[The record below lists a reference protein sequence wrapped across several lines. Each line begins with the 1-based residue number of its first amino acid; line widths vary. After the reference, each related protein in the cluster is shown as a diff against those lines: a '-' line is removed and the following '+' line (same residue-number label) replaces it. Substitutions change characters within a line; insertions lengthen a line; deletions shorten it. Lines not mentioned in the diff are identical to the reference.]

1 MIRLMKA
8 DTYRLL
14 RTKGFYITLIGTILF
29 SITNVWS
36 QSIGSVGVSTSTG
49 KDILQTSNLH
59 WNLKLAVQFSTFS
72 SAFLVYFLIGIFVIL
87 FGYEFTQKTYKN
99 SLTSGVSRLTF
110 IISKYLI
117 QVLAF
122 TFISLAFY
130 TSAIVTAYVK
140 YGIGTTKMG
149 PFIWETL
156 LLAVGAS
163 LLISV
168 VFSLAAILLTA
179 TQSTVIS
186 AVFIVIYP
194 LCIQLLSLMTKADFL
209 KYFDF
214 FGTVQL
220 IGLGEI
226 KGTDLIPYITVSFL
240 TILISLISSTLIIRN
255 KEL

>member
-8 DTYRLL
+8 DMYRLL
-14 RTKGFYITLIGTILF
+14 HTKGFYVTLIGTILF
-29 SITNVWS
+29 SIVNVLS
-36 QSIGSVGVSTSTG
+36 QSVGSVGVSNETG
-49 KDILQTSNLH
+49 KDILQASEIQ

-87 FGYEFTQKTYKN
+87 LGYEFSQKTYKN

-110 IISKYLI
+110 IVSKYLI
-117 QVLAF
+117 QVFAF
-122 TFISLAFY
+122 TLISISFY
-130 TSAIVTAYVK
+130 TSAAITAYVK
-140 YGIGTTKMG
+140 YGIGTTKMVS
-149 PFIWETL
+149 FIWETL
-156 LLAVGAS
+156 ILAIATS

-168 VFSLAAILLTA
+168 VFSLSSVILTA

-186 AVFIVIYP
+186 AVFVVIYP
-194 LCIQLLSLMTKADFL
+194 LCIQLLTLLTKADFL

-226 KGTDLIPYITVSFL
+226 NGSDLIPYIVISFL
-240 TILISLISSTLIIRN
+240 TIVLSLIGSTLIIRN